1 MPIMLDSDFGG
12 RWRVEGVGCKV
23 ERRGKKTS
31 AETALVWVREYVGR
45 D

>member
-31 AETALVWVREYVGR
+31 AETALVLGREYVY
-45 D
+45 

>member
-23 ERRGKKTS
+23 ERRGEENKRGDR
-31 AETALVWVREYVGR
+31 ACLG
-45 D
+45 